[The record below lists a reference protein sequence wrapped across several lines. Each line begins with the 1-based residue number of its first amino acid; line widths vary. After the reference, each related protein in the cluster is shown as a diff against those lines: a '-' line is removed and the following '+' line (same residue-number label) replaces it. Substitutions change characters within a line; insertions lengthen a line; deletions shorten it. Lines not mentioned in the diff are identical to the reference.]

1 MTSKAKHEKARR
13 EKKEV
18 SAAKAK
24 KLLVHYDELT
34 LSKENKYPAM
44 AIHCMLKVLV
54 DPNLRDHHR
63 VCLDGIRYIV
73 RS

>member
-1 MTSKAKHEKARR
+1 MTRKAKHEKTRA
-13 EKKEV
+13 EKKV
-18 SAAKAK
+18 TAAKAK